1 MGQSKETGSAS
12 VQKNTVYNTIKTIS
26 SIIYPLITFPY
37 ISRVLGAE
45 NVGKVNFSS
54 SFVSYF
60 SLITTLGITSYAIR
74 ECSLVK
80 NDKKELEK
88 TSSQIYSI
96 NVCMAAVAYLVLVLG
111 ILLVPKLSGYRTLIL
126 IQSLGIILTVIGTD
140 WLNTAM
146 EDFRYITIRTAVFQL
161 IALICMF
168 VFVRSR
174 EHYRAYAVTA
184 LIASSGAYIA
194 NVFYRK
200 RYCHV
205 RFTTH
210 MDWKRHMRPIVT
222 MVTMILAQHILN
234 NLDITMIG
242 IIKDD
247 IAVGLYTTAAYLINF
262 ITQLANAIIFVIM
275 PQMSKAF
282 DNNDLEQFNR
292 LNRYTISFMLA
303 VALPCFAGLLVMPE
317 EILILIGG
325 AEYLPSAGVVRI
337 LSFSMLFMLVG
348 SFFGNIILI
357 PAKREK
363 QFMKACMAG
372 MIINAITNCIL
383 IPPLGIHGAALTTV
397 GANIVIMVVSMI
409 GRPAEIRLIK
419 AGRIITGP
427 VLGTIFVFIVC
438 ILSKLI
444 IDNMII
450 RLFVAIGIS
459 GVIYLGTLL
468 AVKDEFAQ
476 STIIPVFR
484 KVLKISS
491 K

>member
-1 MGQSKETGSAS
+1 MGQGIENDSPS
-12 VQKNTVYNTIKTIS
+12 VQKNTVFNTIRTIS

-80 NDKKELEK
+80 DDKKELEK

-96 NVCMAAVAYLVLVLG
+96 NICMAVVAYVVL
-111 ILLVPKLSGYRTLIL
+111 ILCTLFVPKLSGYKTLIL

-146 EDFRYITIRTAVFQL
+146 EDFRYITIRTAVFQIL
-161 IALICMF
+161 ALICMF
-168 VFVRSR
+168 AFVRSR
-174 EHYRAYAVTA
+174 EHYKAYAVTA
-184 LIASSGAYIA
+184 IIASSGAYIA

-200 RYCHV
+200 KYCHV

-210 MDWKRHMRPIVT
+210 MDWKRHTGPIVT
-222 MVTMILAQHILN
+222 MVTMIMAQHILN

-242 IIKDD
+242 VIKDD
-247 IAVGLYTTAAYLINF
+247 TAVGLYTTAAYLINF
-262 ITQLANAIIFVIM
+262 VTQLANAIIFVIM
-275 PQMSKAF
+275 PQMTKAF
-282 DNNDLEQFNR
+282 DNNDNEQ
-292 LNRYTISFMLA
+292 LNSLYRYTVSFMLA

-317 EILILIGG
+317 EILTLIGG

-363 QFMKACMAG
+363 QFMRACMSG
-372 MIINAITNCIL
+372 MVINAITNCIL
-383 IPPLGIHGAALTTV
+383 IPPLGIHGAAITTV
-397 GANIVIMVVSMI
+397 AANIVIMVISMI
-409 GRPAEIRLIK
+409 GKPAEIRLSNVGK
-419 AGRIITGP
+419 IITGP
-427 VLGTIFVFIVC
+427 ILGTIFVFIIC
-438 ILSKLI
+438 IVFKVL
-444 IDNMII
+444 IDNAII
-450 RLFVAIGIS
+450 RLLIAIAIS
-459 GVIYLGTLL
+459 GIAYLVTLI

-476 STIIPVFR
+476 STIIPAFR
-484 KVLKISS
+484 KVLKIG